1 MCKIGAPRS
10 RRDFFLNLGGAAI
23 AIATIGK
30 IGTTQA
36 VAKEAAAGLEEPPP
50 MTRDEMIAHLRTA
63 NEVARET
70 AAHGHH
76 PFGAVLVGPDDAI
89 MMRQGNLDTVR
100 HAETELSR
108 RAFAAYGAEFLR
120 GCTLVTTFEPCAM
133 CAGTIYWANIGRVV
147 YGVEETAL
155 LALTGDDAQNLT
167 MHLPCRT
174 VLGAGQKKIAVYG
187 PFPELEAELVA
198 PHRDFWK

>member
-1 MCKIGAPRS
+1 MCKVGVLHS
-10 RRDFFLNLGGAAI
+10 RRDFFLNVGASAI
-23 AIATIGK
+23 AIAAFRK
-30 IGTTQA
+30 IGTAHA
-36 VAKEAAAGLEEPPP
+36 VAKEAAAVLEEPPP

-63 NEVARET
+63 NKVARET

-76 PFGAVLVGPDDAI
+76 PFGAVLVGPDGMV

-100 HAETELSR
+100 HAETELAR
-108 RAFAAYGAEFLR
+108 RAFAAYGPAFLR

-155 LALTGDDAQNLT
+155 LALTGDSAENPT
-167 MHLPCRT
+167 MHLAART
-174 VLGAGQKKIAVYG
+174 VLGSGQKKIEVYG
-187 PFPELEAELVA
+187 PFPELEAELVE